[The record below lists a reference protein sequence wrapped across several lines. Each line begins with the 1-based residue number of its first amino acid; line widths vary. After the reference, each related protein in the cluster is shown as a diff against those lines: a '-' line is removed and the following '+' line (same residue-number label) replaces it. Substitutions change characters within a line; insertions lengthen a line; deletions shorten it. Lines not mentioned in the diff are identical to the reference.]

1 MDMRIDAALIRR
13 LRQQRAWSQE
23 HLAEVAGLGLRTV
36 QRVESDGR
44 ASFETL
50 RALAAVLDSQAD
62 DLLVREPVSS
72 PPHAPAQYR
81 NTTWGKLFA
90 ALSVVVLGSWAVL
103 GTTWV
108 SAEQVRLEYE
118 LAIGDGESG
127 TRARIAQNNLTL
139 EPGVESEIV
148 IDEQVKF
155 VLSLKVLDDAAVLIS
170 SRIYSYTEG
179 EYALM
184 GSPRILVAN
193 KKKAR
198 LETGREIKTAD
209 GSMYVTVYALDLT
222 PTIQ

>member
-1 MDMRIDAALIRR
+1 MRIDAALIKR

-50 RALAAVLDSQAD
+50 RALAAVLDSQAEN
-62 DLLVREPVSS
+62 LLVKEPALA
-72 PPHAPAQYR
+72 APLCR
-81 NTTWGKLFA
+81 NSVWGKLLA
-90 ALSVVVLGSWAVL
+90 TLSGVILGSWAVL

-108 SAEQVRLEYE
+108 SAGQVRLEYE

-127 TRARIAQNNLTL
+127 TRARVAQSNLTL

-148 IDEQVKF
+148 IDGQVKI
-155 VLSLKVLDDAAVLIS
+155 VLALEVKDNAVLIR
-170 SRIYSYTEG
+170 SRIFSYEEG
-179 EYALM
+179 DFVLM
-184 GSPRILVAN
+184 ASPSILVAN
-193 KKKAR
+193 ANKAR
-198 LETGREIKTAD
+198 IATGREIETAD
-209 GSMYVTVYALDLT
+209 GLTHVPIYTLDLI